1 MPNFTTIPI
10 PGSTRARLLDAGIAR
25 FQELGYEK
33 ASVVQ
38 IAQDAGVTTG
48 SLYHHFDSKLGLY
61 VVIRNEFET
70 RMTERMEGAAA
81 AFSGSGRRAVQAGL
95 EVAFDA
101 AVRFG
106 VTRILAEPRPDESP
120 DTIAALLVE
129 LLPRQAR
136 PAGGMLA
143 AAWRAALLAVVD
155 GVPPS
160 EAKAGMTWM
169 LNVRAAA

>member
-1 MPNFTTIPI
+1 MPDFLSIPI

-25 FQELGYEK
+25 FQELGYEG

-38 IAQDAGVTTG
+38 IAKDAGVTTG
-48 SLYHHFDSKLGLY
+48 SLYHHFENKLGLY

-70 RMTERMEGAAA
+70 RMIERMEGASAA
-81 AFSGSGRRAVQAGL
+81 LGGAGRRAVQAGL

-106 VTRILAEPRPDESP
+106 VTRILAEPRPDQTS
-120 DTIAALLVE
+120 DAIAALLRE

-136 PAGGMLA
+136 PAGAMLA
-143 AAWRAALLAVVD
+143 AAWRAALLAVAD
-155 GVPPS
+155 GVTPRD
-160 EAKAGMTWM
+160 AKAGMSWV
-169 LNVRAAA
+169 LNIRSAA